1 MSNFIIF
8 FLTFYLLLMSVIGYG
23 ILFQKISFGAIKNLK
38 ENNSIYTGFYG
49 IFFLTIISLITS
61 LFLPHN
67 FIHNSLLHLIG
78 IILFIFLK
86 VRNKIEY
93 LKIIISISVFVIIAL
108 LISKTHDDFSYYH
121 FTFTKYLTEQKVI
134 FGMAN
139 IGHGYKLLSSL
150 FFFNSTLYLP
160 YIEYYSF
167 HFTLL
172 FVLIFFNYFLYKEII
187 FENNHNIIKFLYLF
201 ALTFFNLSFTR
212 LAEFGTDKVGQLLII
227 ILIIKIFQLTC
238 FNNKNKINDILFT
251 VPLFAFCITLK
262 TYFLPYILL
271 GITIF
276 FLKGN
281 IYKNFKIIFNSKSFL
296 FLIVSLFF
304 YFTHHFIST
313 GCIISPL
320 SITCFGDNLY
330 WAENSKSYKDLSLW
344 LEQWAKGGAGPNFRV
359 DDPKEYIQNF
369 NWVSNW
375 IEKYF
380 IGKFFE
386 QLQLLLFIFLLVFLF
401 FKKFKLSK
409 KIFVVDKKIL
419 YFYLIILSIFLI
431 WFMKHPSLRYG
442 GYSIV
447 FLTLSIP
454 ISIAFQKIENKNFF
468 NKKFNYLIILII
480 ILFNLKNINRIDNEF
495 KREDL
500 YKFNNFPFYAI
511 PEKNFISEKFQSGL
525 TIFRTKGHCWNT
537 PTPCFGNLS
546 GEIFVKKING
556 YYFIYK

>member
-1 MSNFIIF
+1 MVYCFKR
-8 FLTFYLLLMSVIGYG
+8 YP
-23 ILFQKISFGAIKNLK
+23 FGAIKNLK

-49 IFFLTIISLITS
+49 IFLTIISLITS

-187 FENNHNIIKFLYLF
+187 FENNHNIIKFLYIF

-251 VPLFAFCITLK
+251 IPLLAFCITLK
-262 TYFLPYILL
+262 TYFLPYILF

-276 FLKGN
+276 F
-281 IYKNFKIIFNSKSFL
+281 YK
-296 FLIVSLFF
+296 
-304 YFTHHFIST
+304 
-313 GCIISPL
+313 
-320 SITCFGDNLY
+320 
-330 WAENSKSYKDLSLW
+330 
-344 LEQWAKGGAGPNFRV
+344 R
-359 DDPKEYIQNF
+359 
-369 NWVSNW
+369 
-375 IEKYF
+375 KY
-380 IGKFFE
+380 
-386 QLQLLLFIFLLVFLF
+386 L
-401 FKKFKLSK
+401 
-409 KIFVVDKKIL
+409 
-419 YFYLIILSIFLI
+419 
-431 WFMKHPSLRYG
+431 
-442 GYSIV
+442 
-447 FLTLSIP
+447 
-454 ISIAFQKIENKNFF
+454 
-468 NKKFNYLIILII
+468 
-480 ILFNLKNINRIDNEF
+480 
-495 KREDL
+495 
-500 YKFNNFPFYAI
+500 
-511 PEKNFISEKFQSGL
+511 
-525 TIFRTKGHCWNT
+525 
-537 PTPCFGNLS
+537 
-546 GEIFVKKING
+546 
-556 YYFIYK
+556 

>member
-409 KIFVVDKKIL
+409 KIFVVDKKII

>member
-1 MSNFIIF
+1 M
-8 FLTFYLLLMSVIGYG
+8 
-23 ILFQKISFGAIKNLK
+23 
-38 ENNSIYTGFYG
+38 
-49 IFFLTIISLITS
+49 
-61 LFLPHN
+61 
-67 FIHNSLLHLIG
+67 
-78 IILFIFLK
+78 
-86 VRNKIEY
+86 
-93 LKIIISISVFVIIAL
+93 
-108 LISKTHDDFSYYH
+108 
-121 FTFTKYLTEQKVI
+121 
-134 FGMAN
+134 
-139 IGHGYKLLSSL
+139 
-150 FFFNSTLYLP
+150 
-160 YIEYYSF
+160 
-167 HFTLL
+167 

-251 VPLFAFCITLK
+251 IPLLAFCITLK

-401 FKKFKLSK
+401 FKKFKLIK
-409 KIFVVDKKIL
+409 NIFFFDKKIL

-431 WFMKHPSLRYG
+431 WFMKHL
-442 GYSIV
+442 
-447 FLTLSIP
+447 L
-454 ISIAFQKIENKNFF
+454 
-468 NKKFNYLIILII
+468 
-480 ILFNLKNINRIDNEF
+480 
-495 KREDL
+495 
-500 YKFNNFPFYAI
+500 
-511 PEKNFISEKFQSGL
+511 
-525 TIFRTKGHCWNT
+525 
-537 PTPCFGNLS
+537 
-546 GEIFVKKING
+546 
-556 YYFIYK
+556 